1 MPRAAFIRPGANFV
15 TGGVIVD
22 IIDFS
27 RSGRSVSA
35 AVRKATKKI
44 SGPILWSCRACLSG
58 RNWAVLV
65 RSGWNFPCDAEQFST
80 LAWRIR
86 YSLLY

>member
-1 MPRAAFIRPGANFV
+1 MPRAALIRPGANFV

-27 RSGRSVSA
+27 RAGRSVSA
-35 AVRKATKKI
+35 AVRKAIQKV
-44 SGPILWSCRACLSG
+44 SGPILWSCRACFSG

-65 RSGWNFPCDAEQFST
+65 RSGWNFPCDAEQFPT
-80 LAWRIR
+80 LAGGFR